1 MGKTIKLTD
10 DVFDLLTEVKEGSG
24 FTTMSKTI
32 ESLIDRKMLV
42 GDLLDDFSAEIVPL
56 LQRSV
61 GGNQEVTDKVAKPNN
76 TERRAKQE
84 IWDEIRSTEVEY
96 NDKIEFCQDEEES
109 IRLVRERDSIIMAL
123 YNEINELDSAGFSGK
138 IKENTEN

>member
-32 ESLIDRKMLV
+32 ESLIGRKMLV
-42 GDLLDDFSAEIVPL
+42 GDLLDDFRAEIVPL

-61 GGNQEVTDKVAKPNN
+61 GG
-76 TERRAKQE
+76 
-84 IWDEIRSTEVEY
+84 
-96 NDKIEFCQDEEES
+96 
-109 IRLVRERDSIIMAL
+109 
-123 YNEINELDSAGFSGK
+123 
-138 IKENTEN
+138 

>member
-1 MGKTIKLTD
+1 MILGLR
-10 DVFDLLTEVKEGSG
+10 LSPYYRG
-24 FTTMSKTI
+24 
-32 ESLIDRKMLV
+32 
-42 GDLLDDFSAEIVPL
+42 
-56 LQRSV
+56 QW